1 MCFRI
6 ALAVVVGLLLS
17 VPALA
22 EDESLRETQKEA
34 IADVDARSKDLLA
47 INKAIWEFAEVGLE
61 ERKSSALLVDRLRS
75 AGFDVKTNIAGMP
88 TAFVA
93 SYGSGKPVIGIM
105 AEYDA
110 LPGLSQ
116 KMSPQREPLVP
127 DAPGHGCGHSGL
139 GTGAVGAAMAV
150 KTVMEKRKLPGTIR
164 VYGTPAEETV
174 SGKVYMTMAGVFN
187 DLDVCLHWHPA
198 SKNEAWAN
206 SSKAVVSAKFTF
218 HGTTAHA
225 SSSPESG
232 KSALDGVELMNVGA
246 NYMREHLKEDARIHY
261 VITDGGGSPNVVPAR
276 ATVWYYVRANDHR
289 DVEKNFA
296 WLKDIAQGAA
306 LMSRT
311 KLDIYVDSDCHEIIP
326 NMPLSELLTE
336 NLKKV
341 GPPKFTP
348 EDQEFA
354 RRLQAPLS
362 AEFGTVFPL
371 AIDEEVHRLQPNPT
385 VSKGSTDVGDVS
397 WHVPTGGI
405 RTSCMAAESPG
416 HCWQNVAAIVSP
428 MGEKGILYAT
438 KVLAVSTLDLL
449 EKPEQVA
456 AAKGD
461 FEKRM
466 KDRKY
471 LSLIPPGQPAPE
483 KIR

>member
-1 MCFRI
+1 M
-6 ALAVVVGLLLS
+6 
-17 VPALA
+17 
-22 EDESLRETQKEA
+22 
-34 IADVDARSKDLLA
+34 
-47 INKAIWEFAEVGLE
+47 GLE
-61 ERKSSALLVDRLRS
+61 ERKSAALLVDKLRS

-93 SYGSGKPVIGIM
+93 SFGSGKPVIGIM

-116 KMSPQREPLVP
+116 KMTPQRKPLIP

-150 KTVMEKRKLPGTIR
+150 KTAMEKHKLPGTLR

-218 HGTTAHA
+218 SGTTAHA

-232 KSALDGVELMNVGA
+232 KSALDGVELMNVARITCG
-246 NYMREHLKEDARIHY
+246 EHLKEDARIHY

-289 DVEKNFA
+289 DVERNFS
-296 WLKDIAQGAA
+296 WLKEIAQGAA

-311 KLDIYVDSDCHEIIP
+311 KVEVYVDSDCHEIIP

-348 EDQEFA
+348 EDMEFA

-371 AIDEEVHRLQPNPT
+371 AIDEEVHRVQQNPT

-405 RTSCMAAESPG
+405 RTACMAAESPG
-416 HCWQNVAAIVSP
+416 HCWQNVASIVSP
-428 MGEKGILYAT
+428 IGEKGILYAT
-438 KVLAVSTLDLL
+438 KVLAVTTLDLL

-456 AAKGD
+456 AAKED

-471 LSLIPPGQPAPE
+471 LSLVPAGQPAPE